1 MYTTFNNVTTFHN
14 AEDSDFLDLALGQL
28 TELYDKAEIIDGLY
42 QRMDFAYNDIKA
54 RLNDFVKENHHVTE
68 GPALIE
74 ELVAQFDL
82 EASRRL
88 SATVDVRYTISVDA
102 PYTVSVD
109 DFEGALG
116 ELDYGINLRYGMN
129 NECDIID
136 AYVEEVVVSDIDED

>member
-1 MYTTFNNVTTFHN
+1 MFSTT
-14 AEDSDFLDLALGQL
+14 SSPLDMVSLDDALAQL
-28 TELYDKAEIIDGLY
+28 TEVYEQFEYASGLY
-42 QRMDFAYNDIKA
+42 QRSDFALNDIKA
-54 RLNDFVKENHHVTE
+54 RLNTFVKENHHVTD

-88 SATVDVRYTISVDA
+88 SATIDVRYTISVDA
-102 PYTVSVD
+102 PYTVSID

-129 NECDIID
+129 NDCDIID